1 MEKIQELSNVIPEM
15 MFKAHFDEY
24 KADTKIQ
31 LARMERKIGETV
43 SNEEFQALMA
53 LISRKKAD
61 VGRMSR

>member
-1 MEKIQELSNVIPEM
+1 M